1 MATVNNVTSYQVRD
15 KNKNMMEVPEA
26 GYVKTIELDADTEI
40 PISPVH
46 YGSSGTQVG
55 VNEERLFLIINSGY
69 NTIDVTFTD
78 GSLVKLCFCGVA
90 IRNGSGVNNFQAQ
103 GGNIVV
109 TNEQSWTVN
118 LQPREA
124 IFGFFHLMGFNT

>member
-69 NTIDVTFTD
+69 NSINVTFTD
-78 GSLVKLCFCGVA
+78 SSLVKLCFCGML
-90 IRNGSGVNNFQAQ
+90 IRENQLTNFQTQ
-103 GGNIVV
+103 GNNIAV
-109 TNEQSWTVN
+109 TNEKSWTLN
-118 LQPREA
+118 LQPREGV
-124 IFGFFHLMGFNT
+124 FGFFHLMGFNT